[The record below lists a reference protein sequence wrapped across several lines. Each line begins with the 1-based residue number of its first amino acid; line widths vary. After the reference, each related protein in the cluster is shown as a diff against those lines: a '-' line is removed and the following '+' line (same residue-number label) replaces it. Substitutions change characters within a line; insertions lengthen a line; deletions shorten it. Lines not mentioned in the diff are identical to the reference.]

1 MKKYIVVYENSYKRA
16 VTLSSYFVEAN
27 NMAEA
32 LEKIDNGEGE
42 QTEEEFLGGTVSE
55 QTVHDVTEF

>member
-27 NMAEA
+27 SKQEA
-32 LEKIDNGEGE
+32 LEKINNGEGE
-42 QTEEEFLGGTVSE
+42 QTEEEFLGGTITE
-55 QTVHDVTEF
+55 ETVHDISEF